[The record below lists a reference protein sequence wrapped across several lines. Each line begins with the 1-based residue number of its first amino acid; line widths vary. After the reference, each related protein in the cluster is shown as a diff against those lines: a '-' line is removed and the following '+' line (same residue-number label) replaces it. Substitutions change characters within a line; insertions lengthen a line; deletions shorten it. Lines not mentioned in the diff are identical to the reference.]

1 MGALSSESSA
11 DSFTGFC
18 QAMHGYP
25 DIRQRALQRC
35 SFSGCVGT
43 LPRSRYGLMTNRTAI
58 TAPLWI
64 MLGMAAIVAMLL
76 TLVAVSISWGGMAPV
91 AGKPLT
97 IGALLVLPLIIAAK
111 CEWTIAVSAVF
122 AYFTYFVL
130 SFAVMLVLMR
140 KK

>member
-1 MGALSSESSA
+1 
-11 DSFTGFC
+11 
-18 QAMHGYP
+18 
-25 DIRQRALQRC
+25 
-35 SFSGCVGT
+35 
-43 LPRSRYGLMTNRTAI
+43 MTNRTAM

-76 TLVAVSISWGGMAPV
+76 TLLAVSISWGGMAQV

-97 IGALLVLPLIIAAK
+97 IGALLVFPLVIAAK
-111 CEWTIAVSAVF
+111 CEWTIAASAVF

-130 SFAVMLVLMR
+130 SFAVVFVLVR

>member
-1 MGALSSESSA
+1 MA
-11 DSFTGFC
+11 
-18 QAMHGYP
+18 
-25 DIRQRALQRC
+25 
-35 SFSGCVGT
+35 
-43 LPRSRYGLMTNRTAI
+43 NRTAI

-64 MLGMAAIVAMLL
+64 ILGMAAIVAMLL
-76 TLVAVSISWGGMAPV
+76 TLLAVSISWGGMAPV

-111 CEWTIAVSAVF
+111 CEWTIAASAVF

-130 SFAVMLVLMR
+130 SFAVMFVLIR

>member
-1 MGALSSESSA
+1 M
-11 DSFTGFC
+11 
-18 QAMHGYP
+18 
-25 DIRQRALQRC
+25 I
-35 SFSGCVGT
+35 
-43 LPRSRYGLMTNRTAI
+43 NRTAM

-64 MLGMAAIVAMLL
+64 MLL
-76 TLVAVSISWGGMAPV
+76 TVVAVSISWGGMAPV

-97 IGALLVLPLIIAAK
+97 IGALLVFPLVIAAK

>member
-1 MGALSSESSA
+1 M
-11 DSFTGFC
+11 
-18 QAMHGYP
+18 
-25 DIRQRALQRC
+25 I
-35 SFSGCVGT
+35 
-43 LPRSRYGLMTNRTAI
+43 NRTAM

-64 MLGMAAIVAMLL
+64 MLL
-76 TLVAVSISWGGMAPV
+76 TVVAVSISWGGMAPV

-111 CEWTIAVSAVF
+111 CEWTIAASAVF

>member
-1 MGALSSESSA
+1 MA
-11 DSFTGFC
+11 
-18 QAMHGYP
+18 
-25 DIRQRALQRC
+25 
-35 SFSGCVGT
+35 
-43 LPRSRYGLMTNRTAI
+43 NRTEI

-64 MLGMAAIVAMLL
+64 MLGMAAIVAMLM
-76 TLVAVSISWGGMAPV
+76 TLVAVSISCGGMASV

-97 IGALLVLPLIIAAK
+97 IGALLVFPLVIAAK
-111 CEWTIAVSAVF
+111 CEWTIAASAVF